1 MKTDINVKLISSTS
15 NPESLVTAAA
25 NICYE
30 KREDFE
36 NIDVLSNPKLIKNV
50 IKMGH
55 LSILEHVSFTFLIT
69 GMSRAC
75 SHQLVRHRLA
85 SFSQRSQ
92 RYIDEADFDYVVPDS
107 IKRNKAV
114 SADFT
119 KLMQRISAF
128 YKTLLSLKTPKED
141 ARYILPNAAATSL
154 IVTMNA
160 RELTHFITLRT
171 CLRAQWEIR
180 KIADKMLAL
189 ASEKAGVIFEN
200 AGPACVRGECTEG
213 KLTCGKIEQVRE
225 RYRKKY

>member
-1 MKTDINVKLISSTS
+1 MKTDINVKLINSTS
-15 NPESLVTAAA
+15 NPESLITAAA

-107 IKRNKAV
+107 IKQNKAV

-119 KLMQRISAF
+119 KLIQQISAF
-128 YKTLLSLKTPKED
+128 YKTLLSSDTPKED

-189 ASEKAGVIFEN
+189 AGEKAGVIFEN

>member
-1 MKTDINVKLISSTS
+1 MKTDINVKLINSTS

-107 IKRNKAV
+107 IKQNKAV

-119 KLMQRISAF
+119 KLIQQISAF
-128 YKTLLSLKTPKED
+128 YKTLLSSETPKED

>member
-1 MKTDINVKLISSTS
+1 LKTDINVKLINSTS

-107 IKRNKAV
+107 IKQNKAV

-119 KLMQRISAF
+119 KLMQQISAF
-128 YKTLLSLKTPKED
+128 YKTLLSSETPKED

-200 AGPACVRGECTEG
+200 AGPVCVRGECTEG
-213 KLTCGKIEQVRE
+213 KLTCGKIEQVRKDTE
-225 RYRKKY
+225 EY

>member
-1 MKTDINVKLISSTS
+1 MKTDINVKLINSTS

-107 IKRNKAV
+107 IKQNKAV

-119 KLMQRISAF
+119 KLMQQISAF
-128 YKTLLSLKTPKED
+128 YKTLLSSETPKED

-200 AGPACVRGECTEG
+200 AGPVCVRGECTEG

>member
-1 MKTDINVKLISSTS
+1 MKTEISVKLISNTL
-15 NPESLVTAAA
+15 NPEALVTAAA

-30 KREDFE
+30 KRRDFE
-36 NIDVLSNPKLIKNV
+36 NIDVSPNTKLIKMV
-50 IKMGH
+50 MKMGH

-69 GMSRAC
+69 GISRAC

-107 IKRNKAV
+107 IKRNKAAL
-114 SADFT
+114 ADFT
-119 KLMQRISAF
+119 KLMQQTAAF
-128 YKTLLSLKTPKED
+128 YETFLSSGIPKED
-141 ARYILPNAAATSL
+141 ARYILPNAAATGL

-160 RELTHFITLRT
+160 RELLHFITLRT

-180 KIADKMLAL
+180 QIAEKMLTL
-189 ASEKAGVIFEN
+189 ARANAGVIFEN
-200 AGPACVRGECTEG
+200 AGPACVLGPCTEG

-225 RYRKKY
+225 KYRKH